1 MILKNTI
8 LALALTS
15 VTATAGT
22 TLVDAKAPVTPAAP
36 APTPA
41 PRFHPNAHGAHRPTV
56 DLSTADGLGFQV
68 NLCYDSILYYRGN
81 RMGENGIPLSL
92 DMDVR
97 VTQNLTW
104 ANNFKFINFIDDDS
118 ADTKVHLW
126 SALFYRVG
134 GLSIG
139 PGFKFH
145 RNNNLPS
152 SNSDA
157 IDFGLQ
163 ALYDFGPVKIG
174 AGYSYD
180 IESEGHYL
188 EAGISAPIKITPKLT
203 LTPAAEITYIDGWV
217 RPVEGMNNASLRLT
231 AAYKINPMFAIA
243 PFVAYNIPL
252 DATKDRYDDEFIAG
266 GAFHV
271 KF

>member
-8 LALALTS
+8 LAFTLTS
-15 VTATAGT
+15 VSASAGT

-36 APTPA
+36 APTPP
-41 PRFHPNAHGAHRPTV
+41 PRFHPNAHGAHRPTA
-56 DLSTADGLGFQV
+56 DLSATDGLGFQV
-68 NLCYDSILYYRGN
+68 NLPYESILYYRGN
-81 RMGENGIPLSL
+81 RMGENGVPLSL

-97 VTQNLTW
+97 LSENLTL

-126 SALFYRVG
+126 TALFYHTG

-163 ALYDFGPVKIG
+163 ALYDFGPVKVG

-180 IESEGHYL
+180 IESEGHYV
-188 EAGISAPIKITPKLT
+188 EAGISAPIKLTPKLT
-203 LTPAAEITYIDGWV
+203 LTPAAEISYIDGWA

-231 AAYKINPMFAIA
+231 AAYKINPMFTIA
-243 PFVAYNIPL
+243 PFIAWNLPL
-252 DATKDRYDDEFIAG
+252 EATEDRYDDEFIAG
-266 GAFHV
+266 GALHV
-271 KF
+271 RF